1 MSRKTELFPL
11 FLKLADR
18 TVLVVGGG
26 PVAAGKVEGLLPTGA
41 RIVVVAPDVCEAIDR
56 TGVEIR
62 RRRFRVSDLRGV
74 WLVVSAATPAV
85 NAAVGRAAAKR
96 RLFVN
101 AVDDPAN
108 ATAYLGGVLRRDGV
122 TVAISTD
129 GRAPA
134 LAGLL
139 REGFDALLPDDLPRW
154 FEHADRLKRRWRRTG
169 VPMPARRP
177 ELAAAIGRLY
187 PRPLRTAAP
196 RRRRP

>member
-1 MSRKTELFPL
+1 VSRKTELFPL

-18 TVLVVGGG
+18 PVLVVGGG
-26 PVAAGKVEGLLPTGA
+26 PVAAGKVEALLPTGA
-41 RIVVVAPDVCEAIDR
+41 HIIVVAPDVCEAIAR

-62 RRRFRVSDLRGV
+62 RRRFRVADLRGA

-85 NAAVGRAAAKR
+85 NAAVARAAGKR

-177 ELAAAIGRLY
+177 ELAAVIGRLY
-187 PRPLRTAAP
+187 PRPAAATP

>member
-1 MSRKTELFPL
+1 VSRRTELFPL
-11 FLKLADR
+11 FLKLAGR
-18 TVLVVGGG
+18 PVLVVGGG
-26 PVAAGKVEGLLPTGA
+26 VVAAAKVAGLVPTGA
-41 RIVVVAPDVCEAIDR
+41 RITVVAPDICRAIR
-56 TGVEIR
+56 RAEVEIKE
-62 RRRFRVSDLRGV
+62 RRFRPSDLRGA
-74 WLVVSAATPAV
+74 WLVISAATPAV
-85 NAAVGRAAAKR
+85 NRAVSLAAERR

-122 TVAISTD
+122 TVAISTN

-139 REGFDALLPDDLPRW
+139 REGFEALLPEDLPRW
-154 FEHADRLKRRWRRTG
+154 FQRAGVLKRRWRRAG

-177 ELAAAIGRLY
+177 ELARAITALY
-187 PRPLRTAAP
+187 ARRAAP